1 MTECDK
7 CRSEAIIYQ
16 KYSGMHL
23 CGDHFE
29 QDVHRKIRESIRE
42 TGVFAHSAQ
51 IAVAISGGK
60 DSCTLLYALKTLF
73 CKRPNIELT
82 AIMVDE
88 GIEGYRPKKLEF
100 AKALAER
107 LEIPYVV
114 RNVKEAFNMTIDMM
128 AAQESDQRITTC
140 TAETTCRVCEAMRKI
155 VLSHTAREL
164 NADALATGH
173 NLDDE
178 AQAIMQNYLRGDV
191 DSLFRLRPRRT
202 QPCKAPSIIPLI
214 KPLRRIPEKE
224 IALYALTHDLLLQDS
239 KASPLAD
246 EAFHTEVGNVLNDF
260 EDRHPGT
267 KYSLL
272 RSLERMLEL
281 EPDSIYQA
289 CQRCGEPSPG
299 TVCQRCRMLEDIFRG
314 QSL

>member
-7 CRSEAIIYQ
+7 CRSRAVIYQ

-23 CGDHFE
+23 CEDHFE
-29 QDVHRKIRESIRE
+29 EDVHRKIRESIRE
-42 TGVFAHSAQ
+42 TGVFAHSAR

-73 CKRPNIELT
+73 CRRPNIELT

-88 GIEGYRPKKLEF
+88 GIDGYRPKTLEF

-107 LEIPYVV
+107 LDIPYVV
-114 RNVKEAFNMTIDMM
+114 RCVKEAFNMTVDTL
-128 AAQESDQRITTC
+128 AAQELDRHTTY
-140 TAETTCRVCEAMRKI
+140 TAYTTCRVCEAMKNTI
-155 VLSHTAREL
+155 LSRTAREL

-191 DSLFRLRPRRT
+191 DSLFSLQPHRT
-202 QPCKAPSIIPLI
+202 QPGMAPSIIPLI
-214 KPLRRIPEKE
+214 RPLRRVPEKE

-239 KASPLAD
+239 MACPHMD
-246 EAFHTEVGNVLNDF
+246 EAFHARVRNVLNDF
-260 EDRHPGT
+260 EGRHPGT
-267 KYSLL
+267 MYSLL
-272 RSLERMLEL
+272 RSLERVIEL
-281 EPDSIYQA
+281 KPDSTYHA
-289 CQRCGEPSPG
+289 CQRCGDPCTG
-299 TVCQRCRMLEDIFRG
+299 TVCQSCRMLEEVVRG